1 MKSCNQDVYMTRDT
15 LLHRV
20 QEQFDEM
27 AWHDFIAQYQGY
39 IYTIINRM
47 NIRATDVDDL
57 YQKILIKLWK
67 KMPEL
72 DLEKMNRFRSY
83 LAAVVRNCVH
93 DYFRTMMRE
102 NRREEAFIE
111 HESSMGARVSQ
122 PDIDRVIKLEWHNHV
137 AAEAFKNISIYFS
150 EQAIDVFKRSLT
162 EDIKEIAADFDI
174 PLSTA
179 YRLRSRVKASLLKEI
194 SALNTYLS

>member
-57 YQKILIKLWK
+57 YQKILIKLWI
-67 KMPEL
+67 
-72 DLEKMNRFRSY
+72 RS
-83 LAAVVRNCVH
+83 
-93 DYFRTMMRE
+93 
-102 NRREEAFIE
+102 
-111 HESSMGARVSQ
+111 Q
-122 PDIDRVIKLEWHNHV
+122 K
-137 AAEAFKNISIYFS
+137 
-150 EQAIDVFKRSLT
+150 
-162 EDIKEIAADFDI
+162 
-174 PLSTA
+174 
-179 YRLRSRVKASLLKEI
+179 
-194 SALNTYLS
+194 